1 MEKCFCGKT
10 IKNDRCA
17 PCNATFLSPHQ
28 MLINERGFEKKRKE
42 ADKIEKKRSVGKV
55 EVESLRKVL
64 PSTFGSTLNRYFSR
78 KKK

>member
-1 MEKCFCGKT
+1 
-10 IKNDRCA
+10 
-17 PCNATFLSPHQ
+17 